1 MGRCRVGPARADPA
15 MLSHRAGAR
24 GRQGACRQAKIR
36 NRSIGVFTARVS
48 MTGFSKRK
56 AVAHSSHR
64 GRSPTTEAVEMK
76 LVLLGA
82 AGVGKTSIVSRLV
95 RDRFRANEAP
105 TIGAA
110 FSTKMLTVDAPRQ
123 QSPSKKRIT
132 LGSDP
137 TTPTLVKA
145 VIWDTA
151 GQEKY
156 HSLTPM
162 YYRNATCA
170 IICYD
175 VTSRESF
182 EAAKKWSDELR
193 LLGPQHVVLCVV
205 GNKCDAPQEQ
215 REVSTSEADAWS
227 LAIGA
232 VLWEVGS
239 EPQRRRTRYE
249 SFDVKHHC
257 PSCRCPPR
265 TERASGGCSRTPH
278 SGYSGSLWRWK
289 TVAKCRSDILSA
301 GQTLRSQRRRS
312 GRVLGGS

>member
-1 MGRCRVGPARADPA
+1 
-15 MLSHRAGAR
+15 
-24 GRQGACRQAKIR
+24 
-36 NRSIGVFTARVS
+36 
-48 MTGFSKRK
+48 MTGFTKRK
-56 AVAHSSHR
+56 AVAAAATGSHR

-95 RDRFRANEAP
+95 RDHFRANEAP

-175 VTSRESF
+175 ITSRESL

-215 REVSTSEADAWS
+215 REVSTS
-227 LAIGA
+227 
-232 VLWEVGS
+232 
-239 EPQRRRTRYE
+239 
-249 SFDVKHHC
+249 
-257 PSCRCPPR
+257 
-265 TERASGGCSRTPH
+265 
-278 SGYSGSLWRWK
+278 
-289 TVAKCRSDILSA
+289 
-301 GQTLRSQRRRS
+301 
-312 GRVLGGS
+312 